1 MRARQN
7 PFRAERIQAVQY
19 RFQNGISWP
28 EMMIRLEGLQFRA
41 AIVGPEGSGKTTLLE
56 ELSRKLEDIGFK
68 VVLRSAKAGDSAE
81 VVPGRLESSELL
93 LIDSAECFG
102 VWEWLRLKWASRAA
116 AGLIVTAHR
125 PGLLPTLLECR
136 TTPELFQQIVGDL
149 LADQVQLPSGMLDAI
164 YRRHNGNIRN
174 ALRQLYDGWSA
185 RSEVCGAVKELAPAV
200 VQVQSC

>member
-56 ELSRKLEDIGFK
+56 ELFRKLEDIGFK

-93 LIDSAECFG
+93 LIDSAECFSA
-102 VWEWLRLKWASRAA
+102 WEWLRLKWASRAA

-200 VQVQSC
+200 VQMQSC